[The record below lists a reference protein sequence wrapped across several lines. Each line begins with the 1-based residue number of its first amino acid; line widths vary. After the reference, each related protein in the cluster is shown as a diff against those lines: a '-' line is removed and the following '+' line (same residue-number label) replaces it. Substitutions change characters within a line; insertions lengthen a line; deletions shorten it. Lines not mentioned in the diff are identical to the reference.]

1 MPKMFL
7 LFLGRKTCYKEWH
20 SEYNGYLMSGH
31 KNQVAQRDY
40 ACVDINAEPLDNATS
55 NENGAL
61 FYPIVTKCGSLRCP
75 PYTNKAIVRC
85 VVCTL

>member
-1 MPKMFL
+1 
-7 LFLGRKTCYKEWH
+7 
-20 SEYNGYLMSGH
+20 MSGH
-31 KNQVAQRDY
+31 KNHVAQRDY

-61 FYPIVTKCGSLRCP
+61 FYPIFARCGSLRCP
-75 PYTNKAIVRC
+75 PYTNKADVRC

>member
-1 MPKMFL
+1 
-7 LFLGRKTCYKEWH
+7 
-20 SEYNGYLMSGH
+20 MSGYKSH
-31 KNQVAQRDY
+31 AAQRDY

-55 NENGAL
+55 NEDGAL

-75 PYTNKAIVRC
+75 PYDNNVDVRC